1 MGIRLKIREKRNK
14 LPTKLS
20 RSYSCSLAKLKI
32 LQIKESNTFCVN
44 TCVRCGFSCTYAMST
59 AAITAQYLQ
68 LFVFFYVFLEFIL
81 DNFWGSFRLSDKYPH
96 FNCLFW
102 ILFRRFLDESI
113 WQFNCGYD
121 SLLLN
126 FFVVLFLTY
135 FWEFLFGILSYEVF
149 SAFHVRY
156 FFNTFQFFGTKSLYY
171 QFFVI
176 FLTYAFRN
184 KIVWR

>member
-1 MGIRLKIREKRNK
+1 MGILLKIREKRNK

-20 RSYSCSLAKLKI
+20 RSSSCSSAKLKI

-68 LFVFFYVFLEFIL
+68 LFVVFYVFLEFIL

-113 WQFNCGYD
+113 WIGMSGFASAAITAYF
-121 SLLLN
+121 LN
-126 FFVVLFLTY
+126 FFWFLTSFY
-135 FWEFLFGILSYEVF
+135 KFLFCISGYEVF
-149 SAFHVRY
+149 SAFQALFYSVFAMY
-156 FFNTFQFFGTKSLYY
+156 FLNFCQYCE
-171 QFFVI
+171 V
-176 FLTYAFRN
+176 FL
-184 KIVWR
+184 